1 MATGKKYYWLK
12 LKDSF
17 MTSDTVDYFMSQP
30 NGANYVV
37 LYQML
42 CLKTINTDGR
52 LTRQIGE
59 VIIPYDIGKI
69 KRDCKWFSEDTIRVA
84 LKLYQ
89 SCGLIYED
97 SDGTLVMTD
106 HANLVGM
113 ETDYA
118 DQKRRQLANKASKML
133 PATTVYPYKLGNCTV
148 VSGEQLIDEDGNPH
162 FVDEKRYGG
171 NGKIVLA
178 NANCTCQMCGTKGD
192 ILIHHNNGYSN
203 DIQDLVVLC
212 KKCHG
217 KVESGVE
224 NFHTYVHT
232 DVHTEIRDRDKRL
245 EIRDKSKE
253 IDTVTVPSEPVC
265 CTDVQRVADE
275 WNTLASYGIN
285 SISKINSGSK
295 RQKNIT
301 ARIKQYGIDTV
312 IQAIDRIRNSDFLQ
326 GKNDRNWVCTFDW
339 FILPNNFPKVL
350 EGNYDNKGRR
360 KQEAPQT
367 SNPFLALLMEE
378 GNEQN

>member
-118 DQKRRQLANKASKML
+118 DQKRRQRTLS
-133 PATTVYPYKLGNCTV
+133 
-148 VSGEQLIDEDGNPH
+148 
-162 FVDEKRYGG
+162 VD
-171 NGKIVLA
+171 N
-178 NANCTCQMCGTKGD
+178 
-192 ILIHHNNGYSN
+192 
-203 DIQDLVVLC
+203 
-212 KKCHG
+212 
-217 KVESGVE
+217 
-224 NFHTYVHT
+224 VHT
-232 DVHTEIRDRDKRL
+232 DVLTDVHENVHTEIRDRDKRL

-301 ARIKQYGIDTV
+301 ARIKQYGIDMV

-350 EGNYDNKGRR
+350 EGNYDNKGSR